1 MKNVDDVGDGLDCG
15 SPDDGDDDDDGC
27 HGAEDVYY
35 AGVMTVVA
43 VVGWIAVDW

>member
-1 MKNVDDVGDGLDCG
+1 MKNVGGGDGLDCG
-15 SPDDGDDDDDGC
+15 SPDDGDDDDGC